1 MRITTTARHADVP
14 PELRVRAR
22 ALLERVGKV
31 AARTHDA
38 RVIFAAEHGRSA
50 VELQL
55 HTVRGRV
62 LVARAEAP
70 DHRTAL
76 DRAAARLRRQLD
88 KATPSRRRARPRR
101 VR

>member
-1 MRITTTARHADVP
+1 MLITTTARHADVP
-14 PELRVRAR
+14 AELRARAR

-31 AARTHDA
+31 AARSHDG
-38 RVIFAAEHGRSA
+38 RVIFGANHGRSA
-50 VELQL
+50 VELRL

-88 KATPSRRRARPRR
+88 KATPGRRRSHARG